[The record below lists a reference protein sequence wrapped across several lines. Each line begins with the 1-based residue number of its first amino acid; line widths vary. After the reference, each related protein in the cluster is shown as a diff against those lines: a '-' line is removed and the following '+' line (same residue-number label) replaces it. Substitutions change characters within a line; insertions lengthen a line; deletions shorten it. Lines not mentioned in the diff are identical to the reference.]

1 MTDRAMRIAMMVIA
15 AATTITAV
23 VALVAAFYAVRAV
36 NALEDVVDQF
46 SSGFED
52 TFADPFASESSV
64 PIADLATVREVT
76 GIGDEVDD
84 ATLQEAADAACLGT
98 YSDPAEMSDATG
110 LRSDQAR
117 FLMGEGAFEFC
128 GA

>member
-1 MTDRAMRIAMMVIA
+1 MPWTSSPAALRTLSPTRSPPNRA
-15 AATTITAV
+15 
-23 VALVAAFYAVRAV
+23 
-36 NALEDVVDQF
+36 
-46 SSGFED
+46 
-52 TFADPFASESSV
+52 

-84 ATLQEAADAACLGT
+84 ATLQEAADAVCLGT

-110 LRSDQAR
+110 LRSDQAP